1 MSFVQ
6 CTVCWHD
13 QCEPAGDSCAEAGA
27 AAWKQASSGG
37 LPPLLILAC
46 PLNPHCLLPHSFP
59 FERFAFGWFCLPLGG
74 LVYPLGGVVSLYVV
88 WSPFGWCGLP
98 WVVWLPFGWFAL
110 KSWQA
115 YSRWGCQCCSHC
127 CRSVTEQSASQSAQA
142 ALHLLMLCS
151 VLRPGL

>member
-1 MSFVQ
+1 MVNQLGKIKGKTKKVSFVQ

-46 PLNPHCLLPHSFP
+46 PLNPHCLLPHSFL

-74 LVYPLGGVVSLYVV
+74 LVYPLGGVVSLWVV
-88 WSPFGWCGLP
+88 WSPFGWFGFPLGGLP
-98 WVVWLPFGWFAL
+98 
-110 KSWQA
+110 
-115 YSRWGCQCCSHC
+115 
-127 CRSVTEQSASQSAQA
+127 
-142 ALHLLMLCS
+142 
-151 VLRPGL
+151 